1 VGEGPT
7 ATLLRQLIEVDL
19 LARPTC
25 HGPMRVVAFI
35 TRASVVDQFLTHLR
49 TRAAREVHAG
59 LPSPHRRGPARARA
73 RHAPH
78 ALPPTPRLPHEAAPP
93 DTPRPRGAVRRVR
106 LSHRCVSRVPAGF
119 GHPP

>member
-49 TRAAREVHAG
+49 TRAARDSGAS
-59 LPSPHRRGPARARA
+59 LTFAMQNPPPDARRARGTRWAAEPPSTRTRA
-73 RHAPH
+73 RPGTSRASR
-78 ALPPTPRLPHEAAPP
+78 PPADASSPP
-93 DTPRPRGAVRRVR
+93 
-106 LSHRCVSRVPAGF
+106 
-119 GHPP
+119 